1 MNFLYSIRKKHF
13 IYTFF
18 GIVFILFLIR
28 LIFPSVLDKITEQ
41 PQQPEQAAFRATPD
55 SITTQAV
62 RVDSM
67 LLAPHQ
73 LQTDLTIHGTDRKHK
88 IYSVSDYQRCFP
100 DLNDVQVVTAKRLG
114 VPPVENRD
122 AACHSKNENLIYI
135 GNNPYYYVK
144 KLYNSIPYLVPRAQL
159 LLTMVARNFL
169 DSQYVK
175 RVNPSQI
182 IVTSMTRT
190 KDDVFR
196 LRQHNGNA
204 SNNSCHFYGTT
215 FDISYNK
222 YHAIQEPG
230 APKVRQTR
238 NDTLKWILSEVLEDL
253 RDRGACYVKYEVH
266 QGCYHV
272 TVR

>member
-1 MNFLYSIRKKHF
+1 MNFLYRIRKKHF
-13 IYTFF
+13 IYAFF

-28 LIFPSVLDKITEQ
+28 LIFPSVLRKIVSAPEQ
-41 PQQPEQAAFRATPD
+41 PVQTAFKAAPD
-55 SITTQAV
+55 SIDRQVAIA
-62 RVDSM
+62 DSF
-67 LLAPHQ
+67 LLAPRT
-73 LQTDLTIHGTDRKHK
+73 LQADLSIHATDSKHK

-100 DLNDVQVVTAKRLG
+100 DLNDVQLVTAKRLG
-114 VPPVENRD
+114 VPPVADRN
-122 AACHSKNENLIYI
+122 AARYSKDEDLVYI
-135 GNNPYYYVK
+135 GNNPFYYVK
-144 KLYNSIPYLVPRAQL
+144 KLYNSIPYLVPKAQMM
-159 LLTMVARNFL
+159 LTMIARNFL

-204 SNNSCHFYGTT
+204 STNSCHFYGTT

-222 YHAIQEPG
+222 YHPIQDPG

-238 NDTLKWILSEVLEDL
+238 NDTLKWILSEVLQDL
-253 RDRGACYVKYEVH
+253 RVRGVCYVKYEVH